1 MRDAATMTTKCCQTL
16 ETMGECGDGAHKLG
30 IFFLDG
36 MPVEQLQQKREILV
50 EELRKQMVLIAAVDA
65 KLTQG
70 YTVSDA
76 DARLARDDI
85 KYILEKIDK
94 SEQEYRAELSARA

>member
-1 MRDAATMTTKCCQTL
+1 MEGTTIKTKCCQTL

-36 MPVEQLQQKREILV
+36 TPVEQLRETREMLV

-65 KLTQG
+65 KLKQG
-70 YTVSDA
+70 QPVSDI

-85 KYILEKIDK
+85 RQILEKIDK
-94 SEQEYRAELSARA
+94 TEKEYRAGLSGQA

>member
-1 MRDAATMTTKCCQTL
+1 MGSTTNITKCCQTL

-36 MPVEQLQQKREILV
+36 TPVEQLREMREILV
-50 EELRKQMVLIAAVDA
+50 EELRKQMMLIAAVDA
-65 KLTQG
+65 KLKQG
-70 YTVSDA
+70 QPVSDL

-85 KYILEKIDK
+85 KRTLEKIDTT
-94 SEQEYRAELSARA
+94 EREYRAGMLARA